1 MSPAAAASLKDI
13 CYSVIN
19 GKDMVPRM
27 SLWTIERLR
36 DEMMLCAL
44 RCKVPKLKL
53 LLGAFFGLQWTE
65 QDVLRPL
72 QEMTA
77 AQIAR
82 YRAYRRTIEEER
94 SLDPLRVRI
103 AREFIPPGEII
114 WLERYKVVKPWLRLQ
129 STKPLPAAAAD
140 TRAPSDAAVG
150 GAAMAGRSPAA
161 TTWVAETGSD
171 KPCCVDMPDSKQPAV
186 DAEQQGKAL
195 PAEVPAA
202 ASSTWGSIDTSE
214 AVIISSDACR
224 GRKAAGAG
232 PTLHVVSAPL
242 AAVLA
247 NAPAIV
253 VPQRTVIRLR
263 PHFTD
268 GLSLTVGGMV
278 VSRNMFADHVP
289 DAQLAQLKRLV
300 RWMQRQRARQLL
312 QAATDK
318 APQQQLIPQR
328 QHAV

>member
-94 SLDPLRVRI
+94 SLDPLRVSC
-103 AREFIPPGEII
+103 
-114 WLERYKVVKPWLRLQ
+114 W
-129 STKPLPAAAAD
+129 
-140 TRAPSDAAVG
+140 
-150 GAAMAGRSPAA
+150 RS
-161 TTWVAETGSD
+161 
-171 KPCCVDMPDSKQPAV
+171 V
-186 DAEQQGKAL
+186 DAHIAVRLHCKISLEL
-195 PAEVPAA
+195 Y
-202 ASSTWGSIDTSE
+202 SS
-214 AVIISSDACR
+214 A
-224 GRKAAGAG
+224 
-232 PTLHVVSAPL
+232 
-242 AAVLA
+242 
-247 NAPAIV
+247 
-253 VPQRTVIRLR
+253 
-263 PHFTD
+263 
-268 GLSLTVGGMV
+268 
-278 VSRNMFADHVP
+278 
-289 DAQLAQLKRLV
+289 
-300 RWMQRQRARQLL
+300 
-312 QAATDK
+312 
-318 APQQQLIPQR
+318 
-328 QHAV
+328 